1 VPNPNR
7 YLNLVCRVLI
17 KSILKHSFDINFKTL
32 QCTGKLLAT
41 MVKMLPYNTEYST
54 NYYFVVKLQNPDQ
67 TGIVKGHVCVVYS
80 YIDDIAIVSA
90 IVKSCTKYN
99 FTIKPLEGRLVD
111 YAPNV
116 WSINQAIQYL
126 RRLRFFKKTVVKKTK
141 TIEWNEEIEEEL

>member
-1 VPNPNR
+1 
-7 YLNLVCRVLI
+7 
-17 KSILKHSFDINFKTL
+17 
-32 QCTGKLLAT
+32 

-54 NYYFVVKLQNPDQ
+54 NYYFVVNLQNPDQ
-67 TGIVKGHVCVVYS
+67 TGLVKGYACVVYS

-111 YAPNV
+111 HAPNV

-126 RRLRFFKKTVVKKTK
+126 RRLRFTKKTVVKKTK
-141 TIEWNEEIEEEL
+141 IIEWNEEIEEEL

>member
-1 VPNPNR
+1 MS
-7 YLNLVCRVLI
+7 LIFLI